1 MNEKK
6 AIQLVIAKEEDRTTV
21 AAILLKNG
29 YPCEIVRDKKRKADG
44 TVTTATQLKLVVDKV
59 EEAAWQ

>member
-1 MNEKK
+1 MEKK
-6 AIQLVIAKEEDRTTV
+6 TIQLVIAREEDRTAV

-44 TVTTATQLKLVVDKV
+44 TVTTATQYNLVVDKV
-59 EEAAWQ
+59 EESQWQ

>member
-1 MNEKK
+1 MSEKRT
-6 AIQLVIAKEEDRTTV
+6 IQLVIAKEEDRTAV

-29 YPCEIVRDKKRKADG
+29 YPCEIVKDKKRKADG
-44 TVTTATQLKLVVDKV
+44 TVSTATQMKLVVDRV

>member
-1 MNEKK
+1 MSEKRT
-6 AIQLVIAKEEDRTTV
+6 IQLVIAKEEDRTAV

-44 TVTTATQLKLVVDKV
+44 TVTAATQLKLIVDRV
-59 EEAAWQ
+59 EESPWQ

>member
-1 MNEKK
+1 MAEKK
-6 AIQLVIAKEEDRTTV
+6 TVQLTIAKEEDRTLIASV
-21 AAILLKNG
+21 LLKNG

-44 TVTTATQLKLVVDKV
+44 TPTTATQLVLIVDRV